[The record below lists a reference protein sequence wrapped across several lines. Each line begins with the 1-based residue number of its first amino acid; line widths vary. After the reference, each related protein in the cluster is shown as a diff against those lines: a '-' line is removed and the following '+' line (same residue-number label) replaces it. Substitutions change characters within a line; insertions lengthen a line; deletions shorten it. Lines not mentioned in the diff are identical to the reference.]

1 MTLALSKRK
10 ENGMTELPKTEA
22 ELQALLDANTKE
34 VTDNLTAK
42 HNSDMANMRKKHD
55 DEIAKVKNQANMTA
69 EQVAEQKYKEQQEK
83 DANELTELR
92 AYKKQTVL
100 GERLAKEGLPSYLKN
115 DVRLLNA
122 EDGDLDRVIKDVKK
136 DYEANLPKGA
146 THSTV
151 VQNAQGNKQVSAKE
165 EAYKEFGDTLKEIV
179 GN

>member
-1 MTLALSKRK
+1 
-10 ENGMTELPKTEA
+10 MTELPKTEA
-22 ELQALLDANTKE
+22 ELQALLDAKEKE

-55 DEIAKVKNQANMTA
+55 DEIAKVKEKSNMTA
-69 EQVAEQKYKEQQEK
+69 EQLAEQKYKEQQEEK
-83 DANELTELR
+83 DKELAELR

-100 GERLAKEGLPSYLKN
+100 GEKLSKEGLPSYLKN

-151 VQNAQGNKQVSAKE
+151 VQNAQGTKQANAKE
-165 EAYKEFGDTLKEIV
+165 EAYKEFGETLKEIV